1 MSDTIT
7 SGFFESLNGDR
18 TYSAED
24 FGALFD
30 GVVTEGIFTT
40 IYPGRF
46 ECTYLGLHP
55 TTGRDRIGV
64 AAGKAWFNHTW
75 ITNTEQNNHQMPVRA
90 TGYWTKVA
98 MCIVVDKRQQ
108 TRANSIAQE
117 ELGHAYGSLANA
129 QSDPIPSTFYNPETN
144 LWRYP
149 LAFVY
154 IPPSGNSATPTITDN
169 RGTATCPYS
178 RAGEEVIDVA
188 HGGTGATTPSQAL
201 ANLGAS
207 PVGHN
212 HHDWYYLKADLDTM
226 LAAKANASDVYTK
239 TQVDSALAG
248 KSNTSHTHDDR
259 YFTETEV
266 TTKLAAKANVAD
278 VYTKAQVDDLIDD
291 VESGAVDP
299 SKLSGVVPIN
309 KGGTGVAAQSK
320 QAVRE
325 GLEITPANIGAAAA
339 SHEHSASAITSGT
352 LPIARGGTGATSAAD
367 ARTQLG
373 AAAASHT
380 HGAGDI
386 ASGTLG
392 SDRLPTVPVSKGGT
406 GATTAAA
413 ALTALGAAAASH
425 NHAAGN
431 ITSGTLSI
439 DRLPTI
445 TAAKGGTGQTSL
457 QGSLDALIGS
467 GRIKLTSSHYGTSLP
482 SSGNVAGRIFFL
494 KV

>member
-1 MSDTIT
+1 MAIT
-7 SGFFESLNGDR
+7 SGFFNSLNGDR
-18 TYSAED
+18 VYNADD

-40 IYPGRF
+40 IYPGKF
-46 ECTYLGLHP
+46 ECTYLGIHS

-75 ITNTEQNNHQMPVRA
+75 ITNTEQNNHQMPVRI
-90 TGYWTKVA
+90 TGYWIKVA
-98 MCIVVDKRQQ
+98 ICIVVDKRQS
-108 TRANSIAQE
+108 TRANTLQQIT
-117 ELGHAYGSLANA
+117 LGSAYGSLANA
-129 QSDPIPSTFYNPETN
+129 QSDPIPSTFYNPETD

-149 LAFVY
+149 LAFIY
-154 IPPSGNSATPTITDN
+154 IPPSGNSAIPTIVDN

-178 RAGEEVIDVA
+178 RAGEEVIDIA
-188 HGGTGATTPSQAL
+188 HGGTGATTPSAAL

-212 HHDWYYLKADLDTM
+212 HDERYYLKTDADTL
-226 LAAKANASDVYTK
+226 LAAKANASNVYTK
-239 TQVDSALAG
+239 SQIDTALAR
-248 KSNTSHTHDDR
+248 KSDIGHTHDDR
-259 YFTETEV
+259 YFTETEIN
-266 TTKLAAKANVAD
+266 TLLSAKANASN
-278 VYTKAQVDDLIDD
+278 VYTKAQVDEIVSDI
-291 VESGAVDP
+291 ESGTVDTSQLP
-299 SKLSGVVPIN
+299 TIPIN
-309 KGGTGVAAQSK
+309 KGGTGKTTAAEARS
-320 QAVRE
+320 AL
-325 GLEITPANIGAAAA
+325 GITPANIGAAASSHTHAA
-339 SHEHSASAITSGT
+339 SDISSGT
-352 LPIARGGTGATSAAD
+352 LGIARGGTGGTTAAE
-367 ARTQLG
+367 ARAQLG

-386 ASGTLG
+386 TSGTLG
-392 SDRLPTVPVSKGGT
+392 SDRLPTIPVSKGGT

-425 NHAAGN
+425 NHAASN

-467 GRIKLTSSHYGTSLP
+467 GRIKLTSGTHYGTSLP
-482 SSGNVAGRIFFL
+482 SSGNVAGRLFFL